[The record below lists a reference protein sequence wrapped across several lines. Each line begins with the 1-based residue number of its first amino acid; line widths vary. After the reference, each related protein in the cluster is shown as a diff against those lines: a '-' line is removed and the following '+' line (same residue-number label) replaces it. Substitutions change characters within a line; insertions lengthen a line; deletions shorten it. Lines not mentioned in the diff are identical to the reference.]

1 MEAAPARRRAV
12 RWLRS
17 VSAYVL
23 LAVAIGVEVVGTVLM
38 PKTDGFRN
46 PWWVVLVLGCY
57 GFAFFLMSRV
67 VATLPVYVAYAV
79 WAGMGT
85 ALVAVVGIAFQGAP
99 SSSLRIAGLA
109 LIVIGVVLV
118 NWASPHP

>member
-1 MEAAPARRRAV
+1 M
-12 RWLRS
+12 
-17 VSAYVL
+17 SAYVL

-46 PWWVVLVLGCY
+46 PGWVVLVLGCY

-99 SSSLRIAGLA
+99 SSAVRIVGLV
-109 LIVIGVVLV
+109 LVVIGVVLV
-118 NWASPHP
+118 NWASPHQ